1 VGKLFRRGGAD
12 LIYSSVVTRTT
23 IARLSAAALFFLLA
37 WIAYTQNPAQPPQ
50 LTINKVKDDLYEIE
64 GDGGNVAVLVTKE
77 GVVLVDD
84 KYDQDHDAIVTKVKS
99 VTDQPIKY
107 ILTTHHHG
115 DHSGGNAKFVSSA
128 QIISTANAR
137 KNIVEH
143 KQGNAPAGMEPARLT
158 FTDQASVFLGGR
170 EVRAYYF
177 GRGHTN
183 GDALIYFPELR
194 TLHTGDL
201 MAGTSP
207 LIDYPGGGSIV
218 EWTKT
223 LDAAMKLD
231 FETVIPGHGAVTN
244 KAGLLTYRNNVEKLR
259 TRVSGLIHEG
269 KSQDEVGNVLTAEY
283 KWQPNSLNMQWSL
296 PGMMTE
302 LK

>member
-1 VGKLFRRGGAD
+1 V
-12 LIYSSVVTRTT
+12 
-23 IARLSAAALFFLLA
+23 LFFLLA

-64 GDGGNVAVLVTKE
+64 GDGGNVAVLVTGE

-84 KYDQDHDAIVTKVKS
+84 KYDQDHDAILSKVKS

-115 DHSGGNAKFVSSA
+115 DHSGGNAKFLSSA

-137 KNIVEH
+137 KNIVDH

-158 FTDQASVFLGGR
+158 FTDQASVFLGGK

-183 GDALIYFPELR
+183 GDAVIYFPELR

-201 MAGTSP
+201 MAGASP

-259 TRVSGLIHEG
+259 TRVTGLIREG
-269 KSQDEVGNVLTAEY
+269 KGQEEVGKVLTAEY

-302 LK
+302 LR